1 MPEQEYALS
10 NIYIHIAKEWHN
22 QLIDPKYL
30 IYGVS
35 SPYNSVR
42 RVVNTTYEPFECEQV
57 SLRL

>member
-35 SPYNSVR
+35 SPYYSVR
-42 RVVNTTYEPFECEQV
+42 EGFKKKVIFVT
-57 SLRL
+57 